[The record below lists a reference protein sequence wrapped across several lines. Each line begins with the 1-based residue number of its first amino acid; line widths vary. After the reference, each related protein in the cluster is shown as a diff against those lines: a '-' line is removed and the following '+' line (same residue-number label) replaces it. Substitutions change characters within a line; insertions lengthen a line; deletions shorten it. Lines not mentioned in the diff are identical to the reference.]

1 MIEKLD
7 FTYFIGHLDGDG
19 VLNKLKILE
28 FINFLFFKT
37 NLFEANDGASVLLAC
52 RLWIDLLLPTFSTIE
67 TIGLVTTIVGILL
80 L

>member
-52 RLWIDLLLPTFSTIE
+52 RLWIVLLLPFSTIE
-67 TIGLVTTIVGILL
+67 TIGLFTTIVGILL